1 MGTPDVTNWRPLT
14 PPDAAAIM
22 DGYPGPWW
30 ISGGWAVEAF
40 TGTPRPHGDLDVECL
55 RDDLALLRRHLAAR
69 YELGSAHSGSL
80 TPLPPDDRPDA
91 QADDVLPPGTNQIW
105 ARPDAASPWECD
117 LMLSRS
123 SAETWVYKR
132 DPSITMPMQQALWE
146 RAGVRYLCP
155 ELQLLHKAKAVR
167 PKDQADSTP
176 SSPCST
182 ATVAPGCATPS
193 RGSAR
198 TIRGSADWP
207 ELPQVGQLAG

>member
-1 MGTPDVTNWRPLT
+1 
-14 PPDAAAIM
+14 
-22 DGYPGPWW
+22 
-30 ISGGWAVEAF
+30 
-40 TGTPRPHGDLDVECL
+40 
-55 RDDLALLRRHLAAR
+55 
-69 YELGSAHSGSL
+69 
-80 TPLPPDDRPDA
+80 
-91 QADDVLPPGTNQIW
+91 
-105 ARPDAASPWECD
+105 
-117 LMLSRS
+117 MLSRS

-167 PKDQADSTP
+167 QATRPILDAVI
-176 SSPCST
+176 PCST
-182 ATVAPGCATPS
+182 AIVALGCATPS